1 MENIKEL
8 TNTELASFFSQ
19 MAMILK
25 SGISSIE
32 GVEIMLEDSKNE
44 EEVKLLNSIKQ
55 PLTDTGLLSEALK
68 TTNAF
73 PPYAID
79 MISIG
84 ERTGKVDDVMN
95 NLAKYYDMEDNISK
109 SIKASLTYP
118 FIMILLMFIVLLLLI
133 TKVLPIF
140 NQVFNQLG
148 ASMTGLPLLILNIGE
163 FLNNHLVVSILI
175 LFIPLIILFYFMKT
189 NSGRDALVTIA
200 NKVGKENS
208 LHQKLCAQRF
218 ASAMALTISA
228 GLSVEE
234 GIDLSKD
241 LIDDPEF
248 NKKLNQLS
256 EDVHSGI
263 DFSTS
268 ISKNHIFSTLYTR
281 MITVANRTGESENA
295 MHTIAE
301 KYNEEINDRL
311 SQIVSSIEPTL
322 VIILSILVGII
333 LLAVMLP
340 LINLL
345 SLI

>member
-1 MENIKEL
+1 MENIKSL
-8 TNTELASFFSQ
+8 TNSELASFFSQ

-32 GVEIMLEDSKNE
+32 GVEIMLKDSSNE
-44 EEVKLLNSIKQ
+44 EEKTLLTSIQTKLVE
-55 PLTDTGLLSEALK
+55 TGLLSDALRS
-68 TTNAF
+68 TNAF
-73 PPYAID
+73 PEYALD

-84 ERTGKVDDVMN
+84 EKTGKSDDVMN
-95 NLAKYYDMEDNISK
+95 NLAKYYEMEDNISK

-118 FIMILLMFIVLLLLI
+118 FIMILLMFVVILLLI

-140 NQVFNQLG
+140 NQVFHQLG
-148 ASMTGLPLLILNIGE
+148 TSMTGLPLVILNIGE
-163 FLNNHLVVSILI
+163 FLNDH
-175 LFIPLIILFYFMKT
+175 LFITIIILCIPLLILFYFMST
-189 NSGRDALVTIA
+189 RSGRDALVNIT
-200 NKVGKENS
+200 NKLGKEDS
-208 LHQKLCAQRF
+208 LHHKLCSQRF

-228 GLSVEE
+228 GLSTDE
-234 GIDLSKD
+234 GIDMSKD
-241 LIDDPEF
+241 LIDDPDF

-256 EDVHSGI
+256 EDVHNGM

-268 ISKNHIFSTLYTR
+268 ITKNHIFSNLYTR
-281 MITVANRTGESENA
+281 MITVANRTGETESA
-295 MHTIAE
+295 MNMISE

-311 SQIVSSIEPTL
+311 SQIVSSVEPTL
-322 VIILSILVGII
+322 VVILSILVGII